1 MRGKGRGRARRRTQ
15 VGERRE
21 PAREERGSQLG
32 ISKADLLE
40 HAPVHPRAPEVGK
53 LRRRLRDSRQV
64 SASPSQTGSP
74 TDSSR
79 RAGRTWTT
87 PLKMMTKEKKVL
99 KRTEAAMALGE
110 NEATAARGSE
120 RGELTVQ
127 SARSVREDAPWAKV
141 G

>member
-53 LRRRLRDSRQV
+53 LRRRLR
-64 SASPSQTGSP
+64 
-74 TDSSR
+74 
-79 RAGRTWTT
+79 
-87 PLKMMTKEKKVL
+87 EKGK
-99 KRTEAAMALGE
+99 
-110 NEATAARGSE
+110 
-120 RGELTVQ
+120 
-127 SARSVREDAPWAKV
+127 SVRVLLRIARRPIF
-141 G
+141 